1 MRTIQLFLSAL
12 IVLGLG
18 LSSCMPGKKLESYKN
33 QISRLKQDS
42 TSLQNRLN
50 AYNESIQNQGV
61 ARVSSENEDLIDEIK
76 ALSPKSETTSTD
88 QKERLQNLQEIIKI
102 HKETMDGLKTSILEA
117 LKFFTPDELYVY
129 IKNGNV
135 YVSFEEQLLF
145 DPGTDSIVPSG
156 KAVLK
161 ELAIV
166 LNNNRDINVIVE
178 GHTDNS
184 LDSCLAFKDKWEVS
198 TAKANSVVRILTN
211 DFGLDSKRITASGKA
226 GFHPVNTNKTSEG
239 RESNR
244 RTEIIL
250 SLSLSEVFNLLYS
263 SVD

>member
-1 MRTIQLFLSAL
+1 MRTIQVFLSVL
-12 IVLGLG
+12 IVAGLG
-18 LSSCMPGKKLESYKN
+18 LSSCIPGKRLESYEN
-33 QISRLKQDS
+33 QISKLKQDS
-42 TSLQNRLN
+42 TDLQNKLK
-50 AYNESIQNQGV
+50 AYNEPIQSQGV
-61 ARVSSENEDLIDEIK
+61 AQVSSENEDVINEIK
-76 ALSPKSETTSTD
+76 ALSPKSETTSAD
-88 QKERLQNLQEIIKI
+88 QTESLQNLQEIIKI

-161 ELAIV
+161 ELAVV
-166 LNNNRDINVIVE
+166 LKNNMDVNVMVE

-211 DFGLDSKRITASGKA
+211 DFGFDSKRITASGKA
-226 GFHPVNTNKTSEG
+226 EFHPVNTNETSEG
-239 RESNR
+239 RKSNR